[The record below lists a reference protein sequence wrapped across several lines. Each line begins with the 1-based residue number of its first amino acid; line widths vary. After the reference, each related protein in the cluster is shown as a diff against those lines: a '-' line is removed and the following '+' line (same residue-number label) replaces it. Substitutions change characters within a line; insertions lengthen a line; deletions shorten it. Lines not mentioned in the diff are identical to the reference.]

1 MRIGR
6 AGAKAVQSIPGS
18 GSDRFDD
25 VGVVANG
32 VRTPVQGVASQTSMG
47 ARVTAT
53 KRAAANT
60 AAVMK
65 AVLEGA
71 TSGKKRKGS
80 TALPVES
87 ISEPAESAKAAGLR
101 YVSDARPGLKRLKH
115 GKSFRYTTAEGGSVR
130 DAETLGRIKSLV
142 IPPAWTDVWIS
153 PWTNGHLQAT
163 GRDVKGRKQSRYH
176 PRWREVRDET
186 KYERMSHFADALP
199 TIRERVQHDLSLPG
213 LPRKKVLA
221 TIVSLMEA
229 TLIRVGNEEYARE
242 NHSYGLTT
250 MRNKHVEVHGSK
262 ITFTFQGKS
271 RVHHTINLQDRR
283 LAKIIERCEEIP
295 GQELFHFLDHDGNAH
310 TIDSADVNE
319 YLREIS
325 GEHFTAKDFRTWAGS
340 VLACMTLK
348 ELGPYET
355 VTQAKK
361 NVVEAIK
368 SVAER
373 LGNTP
378 SVCRKCYVH
387 PAVLEAYLGGTS
399 VAKAKE
405 QIEEEIEEHTTALKR
420 EELALLE
427 LLESRKLLAKA
438 G

>member
-1 MRIGR
+1 MSTT
-6 AGAKAVQSIPGS
+6 AG
-18 GSDRFDD
+18 
-25 VGVVANG
+25 
-32 VRTPVQGVASQTSMG
+32 
-47 ARVTAT
+47 TAT
-53 KRAAANT
+53 KKKQKKAIAVVKDVLAKAARGGRRRKVPAELP
-60 AAVMK
+60 
-65 AVLEGA
+65 LESV
-71 TSGKKRKGS
+71 TD
-80 TALPVES
+80 
-87 ISEPAESAKAAGLR
+87 PAESAKSAGLR
-101 YVSDARPGLKRLKH
+101 YVSDAKPGISRLKR
-115 GKSFRYTTAEGGSVR
+115 GKNFRYAMKDGSPVR

-142 IPPAWTDVWIS
+142 IPPAWVDVWIS
-153 PWTNGHLQAT
+153 PWSNGHLQAT

-199 TIRERVQHDLSLPG
+199 TIRERVQHDLALQG

-271 RVHHTINLQDRR
+271 RVHHTIALNDKR
-283 LAKIIERCEEIP
+283 LAKIIQRCEDIP
-295 GQELFHFLDHDGNAH
+295 GQELFHFLDHDGTAH

-319 YLREIS
+319 YLQEIS

-399 VAKAKE
+399 VEEAKE
-405 QIEEEIEEHTTALKR
+405 KIEEEIEEHSTALKR
-420 EELALLE
+420 EERALLE
-427 LLESRKLLAKA
+427 LLESRKLLS
-438 G
+438 